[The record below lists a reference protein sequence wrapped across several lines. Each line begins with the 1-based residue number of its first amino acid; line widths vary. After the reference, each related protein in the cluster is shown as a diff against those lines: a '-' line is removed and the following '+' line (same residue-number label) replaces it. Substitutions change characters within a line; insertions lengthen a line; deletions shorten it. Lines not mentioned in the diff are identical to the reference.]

1 MCFIYMCDPLH
12 FLSSVFAV
20 SSAFGESRFA
30 NGRVTHTGLASGLA
44 NLNEQSLPSSGDIG
58 ESASLRSGHIR
69 DRSSLGCDIHL
80 VLLPSY

>member
-1 MCFIYMCDPLH
+1 MCFIYMCDQLH

-20 SSAFGESRFA
+20 SSALGESR
-30 NGRVTHTGLASGLA
+30 VTHAGLASGPA
-44 NLNEQSLPSSGDIG
+44 NLNEQSPPNSGEIG

-69 DRSSLGCDIHL
+69 DRSALGCDIHL